1 MESEIVELKGHIID
15 SLTLPKILDEVMNL
29 GGGFEILEMKVGQR
43 RQDSSHARIKVCA
56 PSTPALEMILARIK
70 QQGALPVMEKEAA
83 LTLADRDGAFPEGF
97 YCTTHLQT
105 LINYQGQWIEVENPE
120 MDCGVAIDPQTRK
133 ASALAMHRVKKGQFI
148 VMGHQGVRV
157 IPQERSPD
165 RNVFEFMASS
175 VSSEKP
181 KGVLIREIA
190 NQIREAKRRGGKVL
204 WVAGPAL
211 VHTGAGEHL
220 VRMIQAGF
228 VDVLFAGNALA
239 AHDIE
244 QALFRTSLGVS
255 LERGM
260 PAVEGHEHHVRAI
273 NLIRRVGGIRQAIQQ
288 GILKSGIMYHC
299 VRHNV
304 DFVLAGSIRDDGP
317 LPEVITDM
325 VAAQDEMRKR
335 IAGVEVCLMIATAL
349 HSIATGNL
357 LPARVKT
364 ICIDINPAVVTKL
377 ADRGSFQAIG
387 LVTDV
392 EPFLR
397 ALWNHLKQSAN
408 LNSTAA

>member
-1 MESEIVELKGHIID
+1 
-15 SLTLPKILDEVMNL
+15 
-29 GGGFEILEMKVGQR
+29 
-43 RQDSSHARIKVCA
+43 
-56 PSTPALEMILARIK
+56 
-70 QQGALPVMEKEAA
+70 
-83 LTLADRDGAFPEGF
+83 
-97 YCTTHLQT
+97 
-105 LINYQGQWIEVENPE
+105 
-120 MDCGVAIDPQTRK
+120 
-133 ASALAMHRVKKGQFI
+133 
-148 VMGHQGVRV
+148 
-157 IPQERSPD
+157 
-165 RNVFEFMASS
+165 
-175 VSSEKP
+175 
-181 KGVLIREIA
+181 
-190 NQIREAKRRGGKVL
+190 
-204 WVAGPAL
+204 
-211 VHTGAGEHL
+211 
-220 VRMIQAGF
+220 
-228 VDVLFAGNALA
+228 
-239 AHDIE
+239 
-244 QALFRTSLGVS
+244 
-255 LERGM
+255 M

-299 VRHNV
+299 VQHGV

-325 VAAQDEMRKR
+325 VVAQDEMRKR

-397 ALWNHLKQSAN
+397 ALWNHLKQSAD
-408 LNSTAA
+408 LNSAAA